1 MYKKRY
7 HVSYYIETKGH
18 QIYLDYCDF
27 CQCTFPDNTTNR
39 RNHNQGTVHLNNRKL
54 HYDWFKG
61 NLPFQTAKKKNKKLS
76 NLQVD
81 PSLFLQE
88 QLNKPPC
95 RNYTTQGYCE
105 FGLLCKFCHITL
117 DPSTGKVFFF
127 FITPLIVYIPMF

>member
-1 MYKKRY
+1 MIS
-7 HVSYYIETKGH
+7 V
-18 QIYLDYCDF
+18 
-27 CQCTFPDNTTNR
+27 N
-39 RNHNQGTVHLNNRKL
+39 V
-54 HYDWFKG
+54 
-61 NLPFQTAKKKNKKLS
+61 PFQITQPIEETITKVLFISITVNFITTGSKVTCHFKLQKKKNKKLS

-127 FITPLIVYIPMF
+127 FYNPTDCLYTNVLI